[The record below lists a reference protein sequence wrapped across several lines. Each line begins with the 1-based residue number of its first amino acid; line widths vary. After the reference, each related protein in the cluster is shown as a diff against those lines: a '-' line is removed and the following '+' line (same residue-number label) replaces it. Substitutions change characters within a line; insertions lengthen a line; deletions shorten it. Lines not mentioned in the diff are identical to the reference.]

1 MQLELFDYRRDRLF
15 DSENQIAHYYDIL
28 KETIEILKPEFVFL
42 KTIAISLNILAAMP
56 DLSKTTPMKTNR
68 GTASRVWLF
77 MIPKMRM
84 GRVLNK
90 LGSKKSNAIP
100 RSANKIEVPASVNA
114 TG

>member
-1 MQLELFDYRRDRLF
+1 MAGRDMRPMVTTV
-15 DSENQIAHYYDIL
+15 AP
-28 KETIEILKPEFVFL
+28 TIPVLAANRVPTIIMEILKPELVFL